1 MKFTRAITLFLCFA
15 LLLSAC
21 AVNPAPST
29 LPASTTT
36 PGNSA
41 QSQSA
46 SAPSATLSPA
56 VSPLAEETTSIPSV
70 QITPTEFFKVTVP
83 LGQFSFLSP
92 TDAKVSVI
100 GPLASANWENL
111 NLMVGIAYR
120 AHTVDVIDPLTAV
133 DLGILNE
140 IGIDP
145 GQVQVS
151 QGDEITVSG
160 YPTRIINLSID
171 IDQAPLKGEAL
182 SIILTDHSYLFVF
195 GMQMLV
201 KPTSDWEK
209 DGKMR
214 FQQIARSINFDPNA
228 DTSLYIRCD
237 MSTDL
242 EYGYQQNKPI
252 KVGGG
257 DTLGNTRME
266 IFINNLLDPQTSSD
280 LAIVQLDPIQAGSQ
294 TLYPWEFTSNNK
306 AQTIY
311 IDTNNYEDP
320 KTPVGITCR
329 GTLPGIELVKP

>member
-1 MKFTRAITLFLCFA
+1 MKLTRSLTLFLCFT

-21 AVNPAPST
+21 AVNPAPAP
-29 LPASTTT
+29 LPAETIAAEN
-36 PGNSA
+36 PA
-41 QSQSA
+41 QTQPVSVPLA
-46 SAPSATLSPA
+46 TAAPV
-56 VSPLAEETTSIPSV
+56 VSPVAEGTTSIPSV

-100 GPLASANWENL
+100 GPMASANWEDL

-120 AHTVDVIDPLTAV
+120 AHTVDAIDPLTAV

-160 YPTRIINLSID
+160 YPTRIINLSVD

-214 FQQIARSINFDPNA
+214 FQQIARSITFDPNA
-228 DTSLYIRCD
+228 DSSLYIRCD

-242 EYGYQQNKPI
+242 EYGYNQSKPI

-257 DTLGNTRME
+257 NALGKARME
-266 IFINNLLDPQTSSD
+266 IFINNLLDSQTSSD
-280 LAIVQLDPIQAGSQ
+280 LAIGQLDPIAAGSQ
-294 TLYPWEFTSNNK
+294 TLYPWEFTSKNK
-306 AQTIY
+306 FQTIY
-311 IDTNNYEDP
+311 IDTSNFEDP

-329 GTLPGIELVKP
+329 GTLPSIELVKP